1 MIPSSARLHHEERRR
16 TALATVQETSRLWR
30 RMGDEFDL
38 GWAGI
43 GEQVTLTVM
52 AGMQQSA
59 ELGIAYT
66 ASQADGS
73 PLADLDVA
81 AFSAADHRG
90 LPLEDTLQGAVVQ
103 TRLQVAAGATTALA
117 LAAGGSW
124 LAEVVGSEVVRA
136 NSAAMDAS
144 IALTPTITGYVRM
157 LNPPSCKDC
166 ILLAGKWFRWNQGF
180 QRHLRCDCQHIPAGE
195 DAAGDLRTDP
205 YAMFQS
211 MSEEERIRTFG
222 RSNARA
228 ISEGADIY
236 RVVNIENRG
245 LASARAGRLYGTP
258 TRATVDELLSVA
270 GTRTNFQRLLEEH
283 GYITGPQVRGGNVV
297 GRFRERFQAP
307 ISRGIVRGSARDRV
321 LQARATG
328 VRDPLDRAT
337 MIAAE
342 RRLYDAWYRV
352 EYARRTGFVPR
363 AIGASSADRYA
374 SRQVLTPDIERRLR
388 EELETQM
395 AVAASGVPS
404 VRALRRLLEQALRT
418 P

>member
-1 MIPSSARLHHEERRR
+1 MIPASAAQHHEERRQ
-16 TALATVQETSRLWR
+16 TALTTVRETSRLWQS
-30 RMGDEFDL
+30 MGDEFDV
-38 GWAGI
+38 GWATI
-43 GEQVTLTVM
+43 GEQVTLTAM

-66 ASQADGS
+66 ASQASGS

-90 LPLEDTLQGAVVQ
+90 LPLESTLQGAVVQ
-103 TRLQVAAGATTALA
+103 TRMQVAAGASTAEALA
-117 LAAGGSW
+117 FGGTW
-124 LAEVVGSEVVRA
+124 LAEVVASEVVRA

-144 IALTPTITGYVRM
+144 IALTPSIAGYVRM

-180 QRHLRCDCQHIPAGE
+180 QRHPRCDCQHIPASE
-195 DAAGDLRTDP
+195 NASGDLRTDP
-205 YAMFQS
+205 YALFES
-211 MSEEERIRTFG
+211 MTEQEQNRTFG

-228 ISEGADIY
+228 IREGADLY
-236 RVVNIENRG
+236 RVVNIDNRG

-258 TRATVDELLSVA
+258 TRATVDELLRQA
-270 GTRTNFQRLLEEH
+270 GTRTNFRRLLEEH
-283 GYITGPQVRGGNVV
+283 GYVTGPQTVGGNVV

-307 ISRGIVRGSARDRV
+307 ILRPIVAGSARDRV
-321 LQARATG
+321 LRARATG

-337 MIAAE
+337 MTAAE

-352 EYARRTGFVPR
+352 EYARRTGYVPR
-363 AIGASSADRYA
+363 SIGTSSADIYA
-374 SRQVLTPDIERRLR
+374 VRQALTPDIERRLR
-388 EELETQM
+388 EELEAQM
-395 AVAASGVPS
+395 ANAASGPSS
-404 VRALRRLLEQALRT
+404 VRALRRLLEQVTRA